1 MYQDVGGPC
10 CAPDHENPLFKSV
23 KILDLIASKKLILCC
38 AFASM
43 LQNRELQKQ
52 IEGNQSF
59 IEGALTE
66 GSAAFAMQ
74 HSGAL

>member
-23 KILDLIASKKLILCC
+23 KILELIASKKLILCC
-38 AFASM
+38 AFASK
-43 LQNRELQKQ
+43 LQNRVAKTD
-52 IEGNQSF
+52 EGTQRF
-59 IEGALTE
+59 IDGALTE
-66 GSAAFAMQ
+66 GSAAFATQ